1 MNKSES
7 QPHPWQATLRESL
20 PQVAVAGASGFV
32 GSRLREHM
40 GEHFNWIALT
50 RSQAVSSG
58 SNKVSHTH
66 WRHCDVFSLPQVK
79 AAIEGAHT
87 GIYLVHSMLPS
98 SRLVQASFADMD
110 ALLADNFARAA
121 KAAGLKHIIFLG
133 GLIPQDRSQL
143 SPHLRSRLEVE
154 KILRQSGL
162 PVTVLRAGLIVGP
175 GGSST
180 GMLIRLVHRLP
191 VMLLPKWTTTLTQSI
206 DVRDVLR
213 AFSMVL
219 TDSKWWG
226 GTYDLG
232 GHPVMSYGKMIRRT
246 ADVMERHTRFIH
258 WPFYSIRPSRLWV
271 RCLSGVSSDLVNPLL
286 ESLTHNLQAAPN
298 PLMEKLSPD
307 CIAFDES
314 IRSALDDQGNPIAN
328 PRSLIFPIDR
338 KTIRAEKRV
347 RSVQRLPLPKNWTAA
362 KMTEAYGDWLTKR
375 FRGMIRVRQDANGNL
390 RFYLR
395 WPEWTLLRLS
405 ITPFSRV
412 GELRRAYYI
421 EGGAL
426 VKQVQPPGRLEFR
439 ILPDLGCAIAA
450 LHGYAPRLPW
460 WLYAYTQAK
469 IHLWVMRAFSRFLQQ
484 VDQ

>member
-1 MNKSES
+1 MTTKT
-7 QPHPWQATLRESL
+7 HPWQNTARAPL
-20 PQVAVAGASGFV
+20 PQVAVAGGSGFV
-32 GSRLREHM
+32 GSRLREHLA
-40 GEHFNWIALT
+40 EHFNWIALT
-50 RSQAVSSG
+50 RSQAVSSK
-58 SNKVSHTH
+58 NRDTDHTQ
-66 WRHCDVFSLPQVK
+66 WRHCDVFSLPQVE
-79 AAIEGAHT
+79 AAIQGAHT
-87 GIYLVHSMLPS
+87 GIYLIHSMLPS
-98 SRLVQASFADMD
+98 SRLVQGSFADMD

-133 GLIPQDRSQL
+133 GLIPEDKSQL

-213 AFSMVL
+213 AFSVVL

-226 GTYDLG
+226 QTYDLA
-232 GHPVMSYGKMIRRT
+232 GHPVMSYGEMIRRT
-246 ADVMERHTRFIH
+246 ADEMGKNTRFIH
-258 WPFYSIRPSRLWV
+258 WPFYSIKPSRLWV

-286 ESLTHNLQAAPN
+286 ESLTHNLHAEAN
-298 PLMEKLSPD
+298 PLMDKLTPN
-307 CIAFDES
+307 CIAFGES
-314 IRSALDDQGNPIAN
+314 IRSALDEEGRPIDN

-338 KTIRAEKRV
+338 KAIRAEKRV
-347 RSVQRLPLPKNWTAA
+347 RSVQRLPLPKGWTAA
-362 KMTEAYGDWLTKR
+362 QMTEAYGEWLTRR
-375 FRGMIRVRQDANGNL
+375 FRGIIRVEQEASGKV
-390 RFYLR
+390 RFFLR
-395 WPEWTLLRLS
+395 WPEWTLLVLTL
-405 ITPFSRV
+405 TPFSRV
-412 GELRRAYYI
+412 GEQRRAFYI

-439 ILPDLGCAIAA
+439 LLPDSECAIAA

-469 IHLWVMRAFSRFLQQ
+469 IHLWVMRAFGRYLCETRLKN
-484 VDQ
+484 